1 MSVAPLPAA
10 PGWAQAPRRLL
21 IGLLRTYRLLLSPWL
36 GNQCRFAPTCSV
48 YGIEALQRHG
58 ALAGSYL
65 TVARV
70 LRCHPWCAGG
80 CDPVPH
86 ERPRL
91 FSRLLPGATQAL
103 ADEPAGPKPST
114 LQIPSRSQP

>member
-1 MSVAPLPAA
+1 MKAIHPPAA
-10 PGWAQAPRRLL
+10 GRWSHVPRRVLVV
-21 IGLLRTYRLLLSPWL
+21 LLRAYRLLLSPWL

-70 LRCHPWCAGG
+70 LRCQPWCAGG
-80 CDPVPH
+80 CDPVPA

-91 FSRLLPGATQAL
+91 FSRLLPGATQA
-103 ADEPAGPKPST
+103 PPPT
-114 LQIPSRSQP
+114 LQIPSRPHP

>member
-1 MSVAPLPAA
+1 MSAPRPLAGK
-10 PGWAQAPRRLL
+10 GWALAPRRVL
-21 IGLLRTYRLLLSPWL
+21 ITLLRGYRLLLSPSL

-48 YGIEALQRHG
+48 YGIEALRRHG

-70 LRCHPWCAGG
+70 LRCQPWCAGG

-91 FSRLLPGATQAL
+91 FSRLLPGATQVSP
-103 ADEPAGPKPST
+103 DEPAGAPPST

>member
-1 MSVAPLPAA
+1 M
-10 PGWAQAPRRLL
+10 L
-21 IGLLRTYRLLLSPWL
+21 IALLRGYRLLLSPSL

-58 ALAGSYL
+58 ALAGSCL

-80 CDPVPH
+80 CDPVPI

-91 FSRLLPGATQAL
+91 FSRLLPGATQA
-103 ADEPAGPKPST
+103 PSST
-114 LQIPSRSQP
+114 LQIPSRPHP